1 MTERRAGAPPPGEA
15 ERPDLSGPQPAAVF
29 GALFDAHAEPLRRY
43 LARRVGGTVADD
55 LVSETF
61 LVALQRRHSYDP
73 ARAAV
78 RSWLYGIATNLLR
91 SHVRAEVRG
100 YQATARA
107 AGAQPAHEDGHDGR
121 VAARVDAEAAG
132 QRLAAALAELNPGD
146 RDVLLL
152 ASWAGLEYGEIAEA
166 LDIPPGTVRS
176 RLHRVRRRLRAHA
189 PNTDQEDTR

>member
-1 MTERRAGAPPPGEA
+1 MTERRPGAPPPAEA
-15 ERPDLSGPQPAAVF
+15 ERPDLSCPQPAAVF
-29 GALFDAHAEPLRRY
+29 GSLFDAHAAALHRY
-43 LARRVGGTVADD
+43 LARRVGAGAADD

-91 SHVRAEVRG
+91 GHLRAEVRG

-107 AGAQPAHEDGHDGR
+107 AARQRPEDGHDGR
-121 VAARVDAEAAG
+121 VAAMVDAEAATLG
-132 QRLAAALAELNPGD
+132 LAAALAGLAPGD

-152 ASWAGLEYGEIAEA
+152 TSWAGLDSTEVAEA
-166 LDIPPGTVRS
+166 LDIPVGTVRS
-176 RLHRVRRRLRAHA
+176 RLHRVRRELRAHA
-189 PNTDQEDTR
+189 PDHGKEDPR